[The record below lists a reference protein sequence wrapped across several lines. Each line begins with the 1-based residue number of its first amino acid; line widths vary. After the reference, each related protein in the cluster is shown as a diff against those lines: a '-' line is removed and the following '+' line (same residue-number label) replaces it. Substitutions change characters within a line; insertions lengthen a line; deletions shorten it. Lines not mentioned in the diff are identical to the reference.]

1 VLKFKI
7 KSTALSNFELRASN
21 FELLHMTLEIIV
33 FIGSILFGILLYWR
47 ESTGNGLY
55 RFFNKMM
62 YSKNLQMSPN
72 DPTGFLYQQKFILRL
87 VFVGMIFLVGILVV
101 RFLIPIDIATIS
113 VFASSIV
120 GTLLGT
126 YIGGFILKSG
136 KVIDA
141 QSDSLEKKFDNVI
154 EQSRDFVHD
163 MTSKAPKVVE
173 EPKKESDEHSEPPKK
188 SARERLKDKGLM

>member
-1 VLKFKI
+1 
-7 KSTALSNFELRASN
+7 
-21 FELLHMTLEIIV
+21 MTLEIIV

-55 RFFNKMM
+55 RFFNKLM
-62 YSKNLQMSPN
+62 YSKKLQMSAN

-87 VFVGMIFLVGILVV
+87 VFVGMIFIVGLLAV

-126 YIGGFILKSG
+126 YIGQFILKSE
-136 KVIDA
+136 KVID
-141 QSDSLEKKFDNVI
+141 QHQDSLEEKVDSAI
-154 EQSRDFVHD
+154 EQSRDFVKD
-163 MTSKAPKVVE
+163 MMSSEPKVVE
-173 EPKKESDEHSEPPKK
+173 EAKKEIEENPEPPKK

>member
-1 VLKFKI
+1 
-7 KSTALSNFELRASN
+7 
-21 FELLHMTLEIIV
+21 MTLEIIV

-62 YSKNLQMSPN
+62 YSKKLQMSPHN
-72 DPTGFLYQQKFILRL
+72 PKGFIYQQNFLLRL
-87 VFVGMIFLVGILVV
+87 VCIGMIFLFGILIA

-126 YIGGFILKSG
+126 YIGGFILKSE

-141 QSDSLEKKFDNVI
+141 HSETLERSFDQAI
-154 EQSRDFVHD
+154 GQSRDFIKD
-163 MTSKAPKVVE
+163 ISKTQPKVAEDVDLVIE
-173 EPKKESDEHSEPPKK
+173 KEPNPK

>member
-1 VLKFKI
+1 
-7 KSTALSNFELRASN
+7 
-21 FELLHMTLEIIV
+21 MTLEIIV

-47 ESTGNGLY
+47 ESNGNRLY

-62 YSKNLQMSPN
+62 YSKKLQMSPH
-72 DPTGFLYQQKFILRL
+72 DSTGFLYQQKFVLRL
-87 VFVGMIFLVGILVV
+87 VFIGMMFLVGILIA

-113 VFASSIV
+113 VFTSSIV

-126 YIGGFILKSG
+126 YIGGFILKSE

-141 QSDSLEKKFDNVI
+141 QSESLERNFDNAI
-154 EQSRDFVHD
+154 EQSRDFIKD
-163 MTSKAPKVVE
+163 ISNK
-173 EPKKESDEHSEPPKK
+173 EPKIIEDVEAQIQKDPNQK

>member
-1 VLKFKI
+1 
-7 KSTALSNFELRASN
+7 
-21 FELLHMTLEIIV
+21 MTLEIIV

-55 RFFNKMM
+55 RFINKLM
-62 YSKNLQMSPN
+62 YSKKLQMSPDN
-72 DPTGFLYQQKFILRL
+72 PTGFVYQQKFLLRL
-87 VFVGMIFLVGILVV
+87 VFITMIFLVGILIA

-120 GTLLGT
+120 GTLIGT
-126 YIGGFILKSG
+126 YIGGFVLKSE

-141 QSDSLEKKFDNVI
+141 HSDSIEEKFDNAI
-154 EQSRDFVHD
+154 DQGRDFIQD
-163 MTSKAPKVVE
+163 ITSREPKVVE
-173 EPKKESDEHSEPPKK
+173 EAKKEIEENNVEPRK

>member
-1 VLKFKI
+1 
-7 KSTALSNFELRASN
+7 
-21 FELLHMTLEIIV
+21 MTLELIV

-62 YSKNLQMSPN
+62 YSKKLQMSPL
-72 DPTGFLYQQKFILRL
+72 DQTGFLYQQKFLLRL
-87 VFVGMIFLVGILVV
+87 VFICIIFLVGILIA

-126 YIGGFILKSG
+126 YIGSFVLKSE
-136 KVIDA
+136 KVIDTHA
-141 QSDSLEKKFDNVI
+141 DSIEDRFDTAIEQGKDFIQDISTRQPKVI
-154 EQSRDFVHD
+154 EE
-163 MTSKAPKVVE
+163 AE
-173 EPKKESDEHSEPPKK
+173 KEIEKDPNQK
-188 SARERLKDKGLM
+188 SARERLKDKGLL